1 MPRDNAA
8 KSPYPP
14 VVGRSVTIIYSHP
27 YPTRSRAGRALLEGV
42 HDMPGVSVRSLYS
55 LYPDFDIDVRAEQ
68 AALLA
73 ADLLVWQGPFYW
85 YGVSALMSL
94 WFEKVLAQ
102 GWAYGEGGTAL
113 RGKSVLWVTTTGAP
127 ESAYR
132 RGGLHDHPFEA
143 FLPAISQTAR
153 FCGMTWIESPLVV
166 HGAHRISDVALRE
179 ATRSYRSRLEALASD
194 EGAEPLAS
202 SDGGGEVRHG

>member
-1 MPRDNAA
+1 MPY
-8 KSPYPP
+8 SP
-14 VVGRSVTIIYSHP
+14 VVARSVTIIYSHP

-42 HDMPGVSVRSLYS
+42 RDLPGVAVRSLYA

-73 ADLLVWQGPFYW
+73 ADLVVWQGPFYW

-102 GWAYGEGGTAL
+102 GWAYGDGGDAL
-113 RGKSVLWVTTTGAP
+113 RGKRVLWVTTTGAP

-153 FCGMTWIESPLVV
+153 FCGMTFIEPPLVV
-166 HGAHRISDVALRE
+166 HAAHRISDEALRDAARE
-179 ATRSYRSRLEALASD
+179 YRLRLEALSPE
-194 EGAEPLAS
+194 EGRPVVAPA
-202 SDGGGEVRHG
+202 GGGEVRLG